1 MFSNTKL
8 SNRKYFLI
16 AGLIAM
22 LFAGVIYAWSI
33 LKVPFKTELGF
44 ADSALSLCFTFT
56 MCTFCLGAFF
66 GSKLY
71 KKIGVTL
78 TCVIAGALSGLGF
91 FLTGC
96 VPLNSVLLYVFYAL
110 FAGFGIGI
118 AYNVIIS
125 VVNAWYPD
133 KKGFSSGVLLMGFG
147 ASTLILGNV
156 IDLLFKAESVGYKA
170 TYMLLGTVIA
180 VVIIGAGV
188 IIKAPSADVIFPENQ
203 SVKKANKESFEA
215 TDFTSAQMIKR
226 FTFWRAFILLV
237 FLTAV
242 GNSVISFARDLV
254 LSVGA
259 TDSWAATLVGV
270 LAVCNGLGR
279 IITGVLFDNVGR
291 RLTMLFSNLLTI
303 FAALITLVSIML
315 GSLPLCIVGLC
326 LTGLSYGS
334 CPTVCSAFV
343 SSFYGTKHFATNFSI
358 INFNLIAA
366 SFIATLSSNLMSI
379 SGGYTLPFI
388 VLLSIS
394 IAALILNFTIKKP

>member
-1 MFSNTKL
+1 
-8 SNRKYFLI
+8 
-16 AGLIAM
+16 M

-33 LKVPFKTELGF
+33 LKVPFKAELGF
-44 ADSALSLCFTFT
+44 ADSQLSLCFTFT

-71 KKIGVTL
+71 KKIGVAL
-78 TCVIAGALSGLGF
+78 TCVIAGVLSGLGF

-96 VPLNSVLLYVFYAL
+96 VNLTPALLYVFYAL
-110 FAGFGIGI
+110 FSGLGIGV

-125 VVNAWYPD
+125 VVNSWYPD

-156 IDLLFKAESVGYKA
+156 IDLLFKAEGVGFKS
-170 TYMLLGTVIA
+170 TYMILGGVIA
-180 VVIIGAGV
+180 VAIIGAGLV
-188 IIKAPSADVIFPENQ
+188 IKVPDTNLVLPTPKVSGRMNTE
-203 SVKKANKESFEA
+203 KFEP
-215 TDFTSAQMIKR
+215 TDYTAAQMVKR

-254 LSVGA
+254 ISVGA

-279 IITGVLFDNVGR
+279 VVTGIVFDKMGR
-291 RLTMLFSNLLTI
+291 RFAMLFSNLLTI
-303 FAALITLVSIML
+303 FAALTTLASILL
-315 GSLPLCIVGLC
+315 GSLPICIVGLC

-343 SSFYGTKHFATNFSI
+343 SSFYGAKHFPTNFSI

-366 SFIATLSSNLMSI
+366 SFIATFSSKLI
-379 SGGYTLPFI
+379 AVSGGYILPFAM
-388 VLLSIS
+388 LLCLSL
-394 IAALILNFTIKKP
+394 AALLLNFTIKKP

>member
-1 MFSNTKL
+1 MVSNTKL
-8 SNRKYFLI
+8 TNRKWFLL

-44 ADSALSLCFTFT
+44 ADSQLSLCFTFT

-96 VPLNSVLLYVFYAL
+96 VTLNPVLLCVFYAL
-110 FAGFGIGI
+110 FAGLGIGV

-125 VVNAWYPD
+125 VVNSWYPD

-156 IDLLFKAESVGYKA
+156 IDLLFKAEGVGYKN
-170 TYMLLGTVIA
+170 TYMILGVVIA
-180 VVIIGAGV
+180 LAIIGAGIV
-188 IIKAPSADVIFPENQ
+188 IKAPHTDVDFP
-203 SVKKANKESFEA
+203 KAKATPKANTDNFEIA
-215 TDFTSAQMIKR
+215 DYTTTQMIKR

-279 IITGVLFDNVGR
+279 IITGVLFDKMGR
-291 RLTMLFSNLLTI
+291 KFTMIFSNLLTI
-303 FAALITLVSIML
+303 FAALTTLASILL
-315 GSLPLCIVGLC
+315 GSLPICIIGLC

-343 SSFYGTKHFATNFSI
+343 SSFYGMKYFPTNFSI

-366 SFIATLSSNLMSI
+366 SFIATLSNNLISM

-388 VLLSIS
+388 VLLAIS
-394 IAALILNFTIKKP
+394 LVALVLNFTIKKP